1 MNRNTNRQKKQ
12 HPIKLLARY
21 SILALLL
28 LSFLLPLIEGLGV
41 IKISAAEDIVVYDG
55 GGVIVITQSGTY
67 AIKQTASKPILSITV
82 SGDIDVTLILQ
93 DVQIDNTTNTKF
105 SATTA
110 TNLFVNGTVTSYD
123 TASAALY
130 FGGEALGYQQGTVR
144 ETDNGSEVIGEEQIG
159 EPDTSTTVQ
168 EGYTQVYKQGNTYYY
183 TQTTTTTTT
192 TRYKVQE
199 NAAVSVSASRYVPT
213 APLLVT
219 DGATAKIQMNGSNSF
234 KAGLN
239 KQQCSIVYSKTSAT
253 EKEIE
258 VVETTVVTKC
268 YRGGKNQTNL
278 REYSGTVNRVTYPQT
293 SSSTEENDVGNV
305 TESDVVVGAVT
316 NSTFTAST
324 GSSAYAGIQVDADA
338 TLYLSGAAHSSCY
351 AQGGWF
357 YDGNNNRT
365 DSLLNDSDTRPGG
378 SSQNQSGAAGIGGG
392 AGYNSNNF
400 TSADTVGA
408 AGTLI
413 FESGNF
419 EARGGHQAAGIGG
432 AVNSPATATSITIN
446 GGTVIA
452 RGGRWAAGI
461 GDGDTIN
468 GSSSGRGMWTTNASS
483 TDRYTINVNGGTVE
497 AYGGV
502 SSAGIG
508 TSDEISHGN
517 GGGSTAYSMMEINL
531 MGGHITVRS
540 GYPDNNYTTADV
552 TTLTAAIGAGESTN
566 MFNNSITVAADAKL
580 DAASFSKYA
589 ISNIGTNADAVPVVV
604 LDSSGRLVLLDF
616 SDQYGEAAEGRI
628 FSLYPAIKVTLEDG
642 ESHPVLKI
650 GDRYYVETIKPSHT
664 FRECILEGT
673 TVTITD
679 KIYVST
685 GTENKYVN
693 QDDPGDVLIWDDHV
707 LAYAYDTSDPL
718 FTYHV
723 PNYFKAIAVTMPSPE
738 DVEYNGQYVLVI
750 PDDDG
755 DISVVVGLDATN
767 QGVISGKVDSE
778 KDFSIK
784 LDSVSTDLTDIDV
797 FAGPAAGSID
807 SQIDYIP
814 DDDIILYGYDLYL
827 PAGTTVATI
836 TIYLDKGTAT
846 YISDSGDV
854 NIVNGQTI
862 TISGLTPE
870 KEVTVRLRKQDGSAS
885 AIAYAITLHVR
896 TAYELLLPSLDKA
909 YDGNTANVDL
919 DAVKL
924 VYPGT
929 TTEVTE
935 VTLTD
940 DMKEELLLTY
950 RRGATALDGAPKD
963 VGTYTLDA
971 TYFPENKPWQANGSV
986 DFTIRKREL
995 NIDGIE
1001 KWFVYVTSGELAD
1014 FDQSIADTGEIY
1026 LTGVVNGETV
1036 GVTLQATFVDKAVG
1050 YSSTKIRLTNVT
1062 LVGDA
1067 AVIANYTI
1075 QPTILV
1081 PGQILYD
1088 MDGAIF
1094 RGEENMTDWDKFYP
1108 VDSDTAL
1115 NYTDPTVSGDYH
1127 HAGGQGTHAEYVY
1140 IRTKNEGNG
1149 MSIYSVDIIFG
1160 SMAFTYTKEVWD
1172 PGKLEYVEDVDSMW
1186 IGMDGKNNAITVVNY
1201 SNRQVS
1207 YKLEIAIDSLHVQIP
1222 GMNQGITAGFYKDND
1237 WLTAIGKEEA
1247 VTVNAAV
1254 QKVGDT
1260 AGHASSS
1267 TAYLRLEGIPK
1278 LGEDDGRQ
1286 VVGSFTVTISP
1297 TVP

>member
-123 TASAALY
+123 TPALALRY
-130 FGGEALGYQQGTVR
+130 GGVALGWSTAYLKTWYGS
-144 ETDNGSEVIGEEQIG
+144 NSEV
-159 EPDTSTTVQ
+159 
-168 EGYTQVYKQGNTYYY
+168 
-183 TQTTTTTTT
+183 
-192 TRYKVQE
+192 
-199 NAAVSVSASRYVPT
+199 SAQYVPT
-213 APLLVT
+213 APLLIT
-219 DGATAKIQMNGSNSF
+219 DGATANVQMNGTNSF
-234 KAGLN
+234 KAGL
-239 KQQCSIVYSKTSAT
+239 SGMSV
-253 EKEIE
+253 
-258 VVETTVVTKC
+258 TT
-268 YRGGKNQTNL
+268 N
-278 REYSGTVNRVTYPQT
+278 SGTVGYLNPT
-293 SSSTEENDVGNV
+293 SYKENQFVGN
-305 TESDVVVGAVT
+305 SDG
-316 NSTFTAST
+316 
-324 GSSAYAGIQVDADA
+324 SAYAGIQVDANA
-338 TLYLSGAAHSSCY
+338 TLILSGGATGSSCY
-351 AQGGWF
+351 TQGGW
-357 YDGNNNRT
+357 YHDGENNRT
-365 DSLLNDSDTRPGG
+365 DSLLNDDNSAPG
-378 SSQNQSGAAGIGGG
+378 SSYDETYGGAAGIGGG
-392 AGYNSNNF
+392 ATYDSQSF
-400 TSADTVGA
+400 TSANTVGV
-408 AGTLI
+408 AGTI
-413 FESGNF
+413 VIDGGNIT
-419 EARGGHQAAGIGG
+419 ARGGHQAAGIGG

-446 GGTVIA
+446 GGTVTA
-452 RGGRWAAGI
+452 HGGRWAAGI
-461 GDGDTIN
+461 GDGDTKY
-468 GSSSGRGMWTTNASS
+468 GSTSGRGFWTTDASS

-540 GYPDNNYTTADV
+540 GYPDNNYTTTNV

-693 QDDPGDVLIWDDHV
+693 QDDPGDVLIWDDHA

-935 VTLTD
+935 ITLTNE
-940 DMKEELLLTY
+940 MKEELLLTY

>member
-1 MNRNTNRQKKQ
+1 MNRNTHRANKYGTLL
-12 HPIKLLARY
+12 LLARH
-21 SILALLL
+21 SLLALLL
-28 LSFLLPLIEGLGV
+28 FSFLLPLIGGLGV
-41 IKISAAEDIVVYDG
+41 IKIGAAEDIVVYDG

-67 AIKQTASKPILSITV
+67 AIKQTAGKPILSITV

-105 SATTA
+105 TATTA
-110 TNLFVNGTVTSYD
+110 TNLFVNGTATSYA
-123 TASAALY
+123 TPAQALRY
-130 FGGEALGYQQGTVR
+130 GGEALGWSTAYLKTW
-144 ETDNGSEVIGEEQIG
+144 TGSNSNV
-159 EPDTSTTVQ
+159 
-168 EGYTQVYKQGNTYYY
+168 
-183 TQTTTTTTT
+183 
-192 TRYKVQE
+192 
-199 NAAVSVSASRYVPT
+199 NAQYVPT
-213 APLLVT
+213 APLLIT
-219 DGATAKIQMNGSNSF
+219 NGATANVQMNGTNSF
-234 KAGLN
+234 KAGLSGMSVTTN
-239 KQQCSIVYSKTSAT
+239 SGSVSGFLGLTS
-253 EKEIE
+253 
-258 VVETTVVTKC
+258 TK
-268 YRGGKNQTNL
+268 YVKNQF
-278 REYSGTVNRVTYPQT
+278 
-293 SSSTEENDVGNV
+293 VGN
-305 TESDVVVGAVT
+305 SDGA
-316 NSTFTAST
+316 
-324 GSSAYAGIQVDADA
+324 AYAGIQVDANA
-338 TLYLSGAAHSSCY
+338 TLILSGGATGSSCY

-357 YDGNNNRT
+357 YDGENDRT
-365 DSLLNDSDTRPGG
+365 DSLLGDTDARPSG
-378 SSQNQSGAAGIGGG
+378 SSEDRTGAAGIGGG
-392 AGYNSNNF
+392 ATYDSQSF
-400 TSADTVGA
+400 TSANTVGA

-413 FESGNF
+413 IESGNF

-446 GGTVIA
+446 GGTVVA

-468 GSSSGRGMWTTNASS
+468 KSSSGRGMWTTDASS
-483 TDRYTINVNGGTVE
+483 TDRYTINVNGGTVK

-508 TSDEISHGN
+508 TSDEISHKN
-517 GGGSTAYSMMEINL
+517 GGGTNAYSMMEINL
-531 MGGHITVRS
+531 MGGDITVRS
-540 GYPDNNYTTADV
+540 GYPDNSYTTTNV

-589 ISNIGTNADAVPVVV
+589 ISNIGTNADSVPVVV

-616 SDQYGEAAEGRI
+616 SDQYGKDAEGRI
-628 FSLYPAIKVTLEDG
+628 FKLYPAIKVTLEDG

-650 GDRYYVETIKPSHT
+650 GERYYVETIKPNHT

-673 TVTITD
+673 TVTVTD
-679 KIYVST
+679 TIYVST
-685 GTENKYVN
+685 GTENEYVN
-693 QDDPGDVLIWDDHV
+693 QDDHNDVLIWDGHT

-755 DISVVVGLDATN
+755 NISVAVGLDATN
-767 QGVISGKVDSE
+767 QGVISGKVDSSE
-778 KDFSIK
+778 DFSIK

-797 FAGPAAGSID
+797 FAGPTAGSID

-814 DDDIILYGYDLYL
+814 DGDIILYGYDLFL
-827 PAGTTVATI
+827 PAGTKVAAI

-854 NIVNGQTI
+854 NVVNGQTI
-862 TISGLTPE
+862 TVSGLTPE

-896 TAYELLLPSLDKA
+896 KAYELLLPSLDKA

-924 VYPGT
+924 VYQGT

-940 DMKEELLLTY
+940 EMKEELLLTY
-950 RRGATALDGAPKD
+950 REGATALDSAPKD
-963 VGTYTLDA
+963 VGIYTLDA
-971 TYFPENKPWQANGSV
+971 TYFPENKPWQASGSV

-1001 KWFVYVTSGELAD
+1001 KWFVYVTSGGLAD

-1036 GVTLQATFVDKAVG
+1036 GVTLQAAFVDKAIG

-1075 QPTILV
+1075 QATILV

-1088 MDGAIF
+1088 MNGAIF
-1094 RGEENMTDWDKFYP
+1094 RGEEDLSYWDKFYP
-1108 VDSDTAL
+1108 VDSDKAL
-1115 NYTDPTVSGDYH
+1115 DYTDSAVTDDYH
-1127 HAGGQGTHAEYVY
+1127 HAGGQGTHREYVY

-1149 MSIYSVDIIFG
+1149 LSIYSVDIIFG
-1160 SMAFTYTKEVWD
+1160 SMAFTYTKKVWD
-1172 PGKLEYVEDVDSMW
+1172 PGNLEYVEDMDSMW
-1186 IGMDGKNNAITVVNY
+1186 IGMDGTNNAITVVNY

-1207 YKLEIAIDSLHVQIP
+1207 YKLEIAIDSLHVHIN

-1237 WLTAIGKEEA
+1237 WQTAIGKEES

-1267 TAYLRLEGIPK
+1267 TAYLHLEGIPK

-1286 VVGSFTVTISP
+1286 VVGSFTVTISSSIP
-1297 TVP
+1297 